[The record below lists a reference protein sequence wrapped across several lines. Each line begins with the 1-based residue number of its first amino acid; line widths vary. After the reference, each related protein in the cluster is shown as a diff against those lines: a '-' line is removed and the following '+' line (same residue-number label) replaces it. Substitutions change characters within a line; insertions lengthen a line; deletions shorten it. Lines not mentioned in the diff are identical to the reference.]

1 MTSSV
6 DICNLALANIGSKS
20 RIDSLTE
27 ASPEAAACR
36 QFYEICRDTVLSA
49 HNWGFAR
56 KVVALAETANTPLDT
71 KWAVEYA
78 YPSDCLKL
86 RKILPEASLSQPNE
100 YERGISEDDAAVI
113 WCNVDEAYADYTK
126 AITDTSFFSVEFVW
140 ALSWNLGAQ
149 IAMKVT
155 GDANKKQ
162 MAEQKYQLALQSA
175 RATDFSEQHIT
186 REIDSEFTRARY

>member
-1 MTSSV
+1 MTSAV
-6 DICNLALANIGSKS
+6 EICNLALANVGSTS

-27 ASPEAAACR
+27 ASKEAAVCR
-36 QFYEICRDTVLSA
+36 QYYEHCRDIALSA

-56 KVVALAETANTPLDT
+56 KVAALAETANTPLDT

-78 YPSDCLKL
+78 YPSDCVKI
-86 RKILPEASLSQPNE
+86 RKILPEASEPNE

-140 ALSWNLGAQ
+140 ALAWNLAAA

-155 GDANKKQ
+155 GDANKKT
-162 MAEQKYQLALQSA
+162 MAEQKYQLAIQSA